1 MNVRFTSDTATMAA
15 GHLAGGHE
23 RADMTQE
30 LVRYVLMASASAT
43 VVGVM
48 FEGVRRRVAGTR
60 LDRQLREQ
68 HLRPAHLNR
77 LRRVAGTVGLP
88 IGIVMVHRDAPHLVG
103 VVRREAS
110 TAAGG

>member
-1 MNVRFTSDTATMAA
+1 
-15 GHLAGGHE
+15 
-23 RADMTQE
+23 MTQE

-68 HLRPAHLNR
+68 HLRPAHLER
-77 LRRVAGTVGLP
+77 IRRVAGNAGLP
-88 IGIVMVHRDAPHLVG
+88 IGFGMVHRDAPHLVG
-103 VVRREAS
+103 VVRRQAS
-110 TAAGG
+110 

>member
-1 MNVRFTSDTATMAA
+1 MAA

-30 LVRYVLMASASAT
+30 LVRYVMLASASAT
-43 VVGVM
+43 VAGVV
-48 FEGVRRRVAGTR
+48 FEGLRRRVGGTR

-77 LRRVAGTVGLP
+77 IRRVAGNAGLP
-88 IGIVMVHRDAPHLVG
+88 IGSVRVHPDAPHLVG
-103 VVRREAS
+103 R
-110 TAAGG
+110 

>member
-1 MNVRFTSDTATMAA
+1 MDVRFTGPAVMAA

-30 LVRYVLMASASAT
+30 LVRYVLLASASAT
-43 VVGVM
+43 VAGVM
-48 FEGVRRRVAGTR
+48 FEGLRRRAAGTR

-77 LRRVAGTVGLP
+77 IRRVAGNAGLP
-88 IGIVMVHRDAPHLVG
+88 IGIVGVHRG
-103 VVRREAS
+103 VRGEVSA
-110 TAAGG
+110 

>member
-1 MNVRFTSDTATMAA
+1 VSGSLAGDNAAMAA

-30 LVRYVLMASASAT
+30 LVRYVMLASASAT
-43 VVGVM
+43 MAGVV
-48 FEGVRRRVAGTR
+48 FEGSRRRVAGTR

-77 LRRVAGTVGLP
+77 IRRVAGNAGLQEA
-88 IGIVMVHRDAPHLVG
+88 AP
-103 VVRREAS
+103 
-110 TAAGG
+110 

>member
-1 MNVRFTSDTATMAA
+1 MAA

-30 LVRYVLMASASAT
+30 LVRYVLLASASAT
-43 VVGVM
+43 VAGVM
-48 FEGVRRRVAGTR
+48 FEGLRRRVTGTR

-77 LRRVAGTVGLP
+77 IRRVAGNAGLP
-88 IGIVMVHRDAPHLVG
+88 IGSVRVHSDAPHLVG
-103 VVRREAS
+103 R
-110 TAAGG
+110 

>member
-1 MNVRFTSDTATMAA
+1 MAA

-30 LVRYVLMASASAT
+30 LVRYVLLASASAT
-43 VVGVM
+43 VAGVM
-48 FEGVRRRVAGTR
+48 FEGLRRRAAGTR

-77 LRRVAGTVGLP
+77 IRRVAGNAGLP
-88 IGIVMVHRDAPHLVG
+88 IGIVGVHRG
-103 VVRREAS
+103 VRREVSA
-110 TAAGG
+110 